1 MKKITIII
9 TVLLFACNGSITKDN
24 TTIIV
29 NRDYWEFKKLGIDRS
44 HNFYELEG
52 GFRQSELDSIK
63 ETLNKMYIDWGL
75 TKKNKLIVPKD
86 RVPYNVMAAVYWS
99 VKRTPFEKKRDSIN
113 NLTNSH

>member
-9 TVLLFACNGSITKDN
+9 TVLICSCNGSITKY
-24 TTIIV
+24 TTIE
-29 NRDYWEFKKLGIDRS
+29 NRDYWEFKKLGIDRDN
-44 HNFYELEG
+44 NFYELEG

-63 ETLNKMYIDWGL
+63 ETLNKMYIDWAL
-75 TKKNKLIVPKD
+75 TKKNQLIVPKD

-113 NLTNSH
+113 NLSNPH